1 MKRKL
6 LMILSLVMV
15 AICSVTALTACGEP
29 ADNGG
34 NNGDPTPAP
43 TSKVVYELEGV
54 GYVVAGFEGK
64 GLADV
69 VIPETYEGKPVV
81 AIKEAAFKGNLVLAS
96 VEIGKNVEVI
106 EKEAFSGCNNLA
118 TIKFAEGSKLTTIK
132 THAFY
137 NVDGGINGLINVV
150 FPESLTVV
158 ETNAFEECAAVRGFF
173 NIEEIPSTFEENW
186 DYTGFDT
193 YGQPTV
199 KMFKFMKGEWE
210 MKNGK
215 PVAKIVNEG

>member
-15 AICSVTALTACGEP
+15 AICSVTALTACGETP
-29 ADNGG
+29 EDNGG
-34 NNGDPTPAP
+34 DTPQAP
-43 TSKVVYELEGV
+43 VETIAYELVDG
-54 GYVVAGFEGK
+54 GYAVAGF
-64 GLADV
+64 ADKSKAEV
-69 VIPETYEGKPVV
+69 VIPETYDGKPVV
-81 AIKEAAFKGNLVLAS
+81 AIKEGAFKNNIVLAS

-137 NVDGGINGLINVV
+137 NVDGGINGLINVI
-150 FPESLTVV
+150 FPESVTVI

-173 NIEEIPSTFEENW
+173 NIEEIPETFEENW

-193 YGQPTV
+193 YGKPTV
-199 KMFKFMKGEWE
+199 FVFKFMKGEWE
-210 MKNGK
+210 LKNGN
-215 PVAKIVNEG
+215 PVAKVVNED

>member
-15 AICSVTALTACGEP
+15 AICSVTALTACGEQKP
-29 ADNGG
+29 DNGG
-34 NNGDPTPAP
+34 EKPQGPVETIA
-43 TSKVVYELEGV
+43 YELVDG
-54 GYVVAGFEGK
+54 GYAVAGFVDKAKAE
-64 GLADV
+64 V
-69 VIPETYEGKPVV
+69 VIPETYNGKAVV
-81 AIKEAAFKGNLVLAS
+81 AIKDGAFKDNKTLAS
-96 VEIGKNVEVI
+96 IEFGKNVEVI
-106 EKEAFSGCNNLA
+106 GAEAFKNCSNLA
-118 TIKFAEGSKLTTIK
+118 TITFAEGSKLTTIK

-173 NIEEIPSTFEENW
+173 NIEEIPSTFQQNW

-193 YGQPTV
+193 YGKPTV
-199 KMFKFMKGEWE
+199 FMFKFMKGEWE

-215 PVAKIVNEG
+215 PVAKIINEG